1 MAGEAAAIDVTT
13 LLSTCVDAAGRG
25 CAEIR
30 RVQKARD
37 EAASDDESAFVVTR
51 KVASDPR
58 SALTEA
64 DVAAQSAI
72 VSALKARW
80 PTVKIVGEE
89 DENDDAAPMSPKRG
103 APLREDL
110 CAAIE
115 TCDDARLR
123 TMRVKS
129 EDVTVFIDPVDGTR
143 EFVESRL
150 RAVQCLIGIAVR
162 GRAVAGAIGLPFPDG
177 DVASSEACVVYGAVA
192 PGAKRG
198 AVGAHGE
205 RGAALEIRFDA
216 ENAQVRSVTGDS
228 KNAALIAAKEILRET
243 ATKSGA
249 TYAHGSIGGAG
260 NKLLAV
266 AEGRAEY
273 ALMHFGT
280 SLWDTCAPEAI
291 VRACGGKVTDLYGA
305 PLMHYEDS
313 PGGLVNQLGV
323 VGSSAACEG
332 AISHDAVCSE
342 MRGNEGLKK
351 MLNRFTGGDS
361 SLAFGGDEIQASDV
375 ARCLGGGPL
384 SARDVGDRV
393 ARAVGA
399 EGDVSL
405 SGYSA
410 PERDAVRGL
419 MSDACRIYFKWSTD
433 DDGRLPRSAF
443 YKKVDMGNLE
453 YMRTKQVTQPLKI
466 ARDSKSYAVEA
477 SFLASEACKAL
488 EEAGIGVPICYAAD
502 LRPVHDDP
510 IESKFSLL
518 LEDFHPSDGWEQA
531 KMLRPDQAKCALR
544 ALARMH
550 AFFLP
555 GSRFRKSSKAANE
568 DLLATVWSS
577 GGYWQPNMQPDDQM
591 DVVASAWEQHMSS
604 FGAAIEAEPTID
616 VAVARTVGARL
627 QSHARR
633 IGAETHPFSGCPGA
647 DDALRHGG
655 ERLAALQTVI
665 HGDPKSGN
673 IFERRAG
680 ESDEWEIGLIDFQWT
695 GIGLGGTDVGHFMCA
710 SVAPEGLSADGAA
723 ENALVDVYYDA
734 FCEAAAEFG
743 AVSSKENAGE
753 ELLTREELQV
763 QYENGVLD
771 TMRCVFGY
779 QWLRVKASPE
789 SLAKNAQS
797 IGRNSYNKS
806 LPNALWMIRTAD
818 LYLKAR
824 EARAH

>member
-1 MAGEAAAIDVTT
+1 
-13 LLSTCVDAAGRG
+13 LSTCVDAATRG

-30 RVQKARD
+30 RVQRARE
-37 EAASDDESAFVVTR
+37 EAASDDEEAFVVTR
-51 KVASDPR
+51 KEASDPR

-64 DVAAQSAI
+64 DLAAQSAI
-72 VSALKARW
+72 ASALRARW
-80 PTVKIVGEE
+80 PTANIVGEE
-89 DENDDAAPMSPKRG
+89 DGSAEAAPMSPKKG
-103 APLREDL
+103 AALREDL
-110 CAAIE
+110 CVAIDA
-115 TCDDARLR
+115 CDDERLK
-123 TMRVKS
+123 TLEVDM

-150 RAVQCLIGIAVR
+150 HAVQCLIGIAVR

-177 DVASSEACVVYGAVA
+177 SIDASDACVVYGAVA

-198 AVGAHGE
+198 AAGTHGARGE
-205 RGAALEIRFDA
+205 ARSIRYDVEDA
-216 ENAQVRSVTGDS
+216 SVRSVAGDS
-228 KNAALIAAKEILRET
+228 KNAALTAAKEIVRST
-243 ATKSGA
+243 AVASGA
-249 TYAHGSIGGAG
+249 THAHGTIGGAG

-313 PGGLVNQLGV
+313 PAGLINRLGV
-323 VGSSAACEG
+323 VGSSERCEG
-332 AISHDAVCSE
+332 GVSHDAMCAE
-342 MRGNEGLKK
+342 MRKNADLKK
-351 MLNRFTGGDS
+351 LLDRFTGGDS
-361 SLAFGGDEIQASDV
+361 SLAHGGDGGQASDV
-375 ARCLGGGPL
+375 ARCLGGAPL
-384 SARDVGDRV
+384 STSDVGARV
-393 ARAVGA
+393 LRALGVN
-399 EGDVSL
+399 GDDVAL
-405 SGYSA
+405 RGYAA

-419 MSDACRIYFKWSTD
+419 MSDACRIYLKWSKDTD
-433 DDGRLPRSAF
+433 PTLPRSAF

-453 YMRTKQVTQPLKI
+453 YMRTKQITQPLKI
-466 ARDSKSYAVEA
+466 ARDSKSYAVES
-477 SFLASEACKAL
+477 SFLASDAAKAL
-488 EEAGIGVPICYAAD
+488 EQAGIGVPVCYAAD
-502 LRPVHDDP
+502 LRPVPNDP

-518 LEDFHPSDGWEQA
+518 LEDFHPDDGWQQA
-531 KMLRPDQAKCALR
+531 RMLSPDQAECALR

-555 GSRFRKSSKAANE
+555 GSSFRASSTAAN
-568 DLLATVWSS
+568 DALVNAVWNS
-577 GGYWQPNMQPDDQM
+577 GGYWQPNMQPDEQM
-591 DVVASAWEQHMSS
+591 DVLTSAWETHMLS
-604 FGAAIEAEPTID
+604 FGAAIDAEPTID
-616 VAVARTVGARL
+616 QAVARTVGARL
-627 QSHARR
+627 QAVARR

-647 DDALRHGG
+647 DDVLRDGG
-655 ERLAALQTVI
+655 ARLAALKTII

-673 IFERRAG
+673 IFERRV
-680 ESDEWEIGLIDFQWT
+680 DETSSWEIGLIDFQWT

-710 SVAPEGLSADGAA
+710 SVAPEGLSADGSA
-723 ENALVDVYYDA
+723 ERALVDVYYRA

-743 AVSSKENAGE
+743 AISSVENAGK

-789 SLAKNAQS
+789 SLAKNAMS

-806 LPNALWMIRTAD
+806 LPNALWMIRSAD
-818 LYLKAR
+818 LYLKSR
-824 EARAH
+824 EARTMS